1 MDYILVGIWKACKL
15 IFSLDEEVFGITLLS
30 LRVSAIATV
39 FASLVGIPIGF
50 IIGTEDFLGKRPLIT
65 LFNTLMAFPTVVV
78 GLLLYSFISRQG
90 PLGHLGLLFTPWA
103 MVIGQFVLATPI
115 VVALSISA
123 TQGID
128 PRVRL
133 TALSMGANTLQ
144 TALTV
149 LSEARFA
156 LISAVIAGFGRVI
169 TEVGCALVVGGNIRG
184 YTRILTTA
192 IALETSKG
200 EFAFSLA
207 LGFILLAAAFLV
219 NIFFHWL
226 QGRRG

>member
-15 IFSLDEEVFGITLLS
+15 IFSLDQEVFGITLLS
-30 LRVSAIATV
+30 LRVSAMATV

-90 PLGHLGLLFTPWA
+90 PLGPLGLLFTPWA

-115 VVALSISA
+115 IVALSISA

-156 LISAVIAGFGRVI
+156 LVSAVIAGFGRVI
-169 TEVGCALVVGGNIRG
+169 TEVGCALMVGGNIRG

-207 LGFILLAAAFLV
+207 LGFILLAVAFLV

>member
-1 MDYILVGIWKACKL
+1 MDYISDAILNALWL
-15 IFSLDEEVFGITLLS
+15 ILSLDREVFGITLLS
-30 LRVSAIATV
+30 LRVSATATV

-50 IIGTEDFLGKRPLIT
+50 IIGTGDFWGKRPLIT

-115 VVALSISA
+115 IVALNISA

-144 TALTV
+144 TAITV

-169 TEVGCALVVGGNIRG
+169 TEVGCALMVGGNIRG

-192 IALETSKG
+192 IALETTKG

-207 LGFILLAAAFLV
+207 LGFILLAVAFLV

-226 QGRRG
+226 QVRRE

>member
-1 MDYILVGIWKACKL
+1 
-15 IFSLDEEVFGITLLS
+15 
-30 LRVSAIATV
+30 
-39 FASLVGIPIGF
+39 
-50 IIGTEDFLGKRPLIT
+50 
-65 LFNTLMAFPTVVV
+65 
-78 GLLLYSFISRQG
+78 
-90 PLGHLGLLFTPWA
+90 
-103 MVIGQFVLATPI
+103 MVMGQFVLATPI
-115 VVALSISA
+115 IVALSISA

-169 TEVGCALVVGGNIRG
+169 TEVGCALMVGGNIRG

-207 LGFILLAAAFLV
+207 LGFILLAVAFLV

>member
-1 MDYILVGIWKACKL
+1 MDYILVGIWKACEL
-15 IFSLDEEVFGITLLS
+15 IFSLDKEVFGITLLS
-30 LRVSAIATV
+30 LRVSAMATV
-39 FASLVGIPIGF
+39 FASLAGIPIGF
-50 IIGTEDFLGKRPLIT
+50 IIGTEDFFGKRTLTT

-90 PLGHLGLLFTPWA
+90 PLGALGLLFTPWA
-103 MVIGQFVLATPI
+103 MVMGQFVLATPI
-115 VVALSISA
+115 IVALSISA

-128 PRVRL
+128 PRVKL
-133 TALSMGANTLQ
+133 TALSMGTNTLQ

-169 TEVGCALVVGGNIRG
+169 TEVGCALMVGGNIRG

-207 LGFILLAAAFLV
+207 LGFILLAVAFLV

>member
-30 LRVSAIATV
+30 LRVSGMATV

-103 MVIGQFVLATPI
+103 MVMGQFVLATPI
-115 VVALSISA
+115 IVALSISA

-169 TEVGCALVVGGNIRG
+169 TEVGCALMVGGNIRG

-207 LGFILLAAAFLV
+207 LGFILLAVAFLV

>member
-1 MDYILVGIWKACKL
+1 M
-15 IFSLDEEVFGITLLS
+15 
-30 LRVSAIATV
+30 ATV

-50 IIGTEDFLGKRPLIT
+50 IIGTEDFWGKRPLIT

-90 PLGHLGLLFTPWA
+90 PFGQLGLLFTPWA
-103 MVIGQFVLATPI
+103 MVIGQFVLAAPI
-115 VVALSISA
+115 IVALSISA

-144 TALTV
+144 TSLTV

-156 LISAVIAGFGRVI
+156 LISAVITGFGRVI
-169 TEVGCALVVGGNIRG
+169 TEVGCALIVGGNIRG
-184 YTRILTTA
+184 NTRILTTA

-207 LGFILLAAAFLV
+207 LGFILLAVAFLA

>member
-15 IFSLDEEVFGITLLS
+15 IFSLDKEVFGITLLS
-30 LRVSAIATV
+30 LRVSAMATI

-90 PLGHLGLLFTPWA
+90 PLGPLGLLFTPWA
-103 MVIGQFVLATPI
+103 MVMGQFVLATPI
-115 VVALSISA
+115 IVALSISA

-156 LISAVIAGFGRVI
+156 LVSAVIAGFGRVI
-169 TEVGCALVVGGNIRG
+169 TEVGCALMVGGNIRG

-207 LGFILLAAAFLV
+207 LGFILLAVAFLV